1 MVEGMTIR
9 QGGASVAEDPKQMV
23 ILHMVMP
30 NKRTW
35 QQVRC

>member
-9 QGGASVAEDPKQMV
+9 QGGASMPTDPKHMV
-23 ILHMVMP
+23 ILHVIMP
-30 NKRTW
+30 NKRAW